1 MVYGVSWLGLNLT
14 TNGISSTFCEEMIAG
29 FSTILFFSLGYG
41 EVFSMVCRGFSL
53 RILIDTYLKGPLNLD
68 QIASNYG
75 DGRGVDW
82 MMRKRISNI
91 EALNLVKWNGP
102 WLFVASNRALFFGRF
117 GLLFKRIFKLGP
129 GG

>member
-1 MVYGVSWLGLNLT
+1 
-14 TNGISSTFCEEMIAG
+14 
-29 FSTILFFSLGYG
+29 
-41 EVFSMVCRGFSL
+41 MVCRGFSL
-53 RILIDTYLKGPLNLD
+53 RILIDTYLKGPLTLD

-102 WLFVASNRALFFGRF
+102 WLFVASNRALLFGKF
-117 GLLFKRIFKLGP
+117 GLWFKRIFKLGP